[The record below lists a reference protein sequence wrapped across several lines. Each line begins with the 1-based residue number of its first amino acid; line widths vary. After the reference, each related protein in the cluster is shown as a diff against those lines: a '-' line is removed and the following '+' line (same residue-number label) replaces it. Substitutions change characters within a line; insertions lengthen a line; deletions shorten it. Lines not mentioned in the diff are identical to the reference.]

1 MALTRTTS
9 SGGRSRGRPGRGKS
23 SRPPSRFS
31 KNRFRQRLTI
41 SRRVLRLLAI
51 SSFAR
56 PCAARRIILARA
68 TIKYGNVY
76 LLARRSSSPRSCL
89 VRTIL
94 YGLFRGKLVPSQSK
108 HSRERA
114 KTENKTLSYLLK
126 IALSNNY
133 WTLNGPRN
141 GLCRTT
147 AETSGNDG
155 VRTGLRCGLRYDS
168 LRKLKHAALS
178 HPPAIPGPA
187 FRPARRPS
195 LLP

>member
-9 SGGRSRGRPGRGKS
+9 SGGKNPGRPGRGKS

-76 LLARRSSSPRSCL
+76 LLARRSSSSRSCL
-89 VRTIL
+89 VRTIP
-94 YGLFRGKLVPSQSK
+94 YGLFRGKSVPSQSE
-108 HSRERA
+108 HSREGT
-114 KTENKTLSYLLK
+114 KTANDTLSYLLK
-126 IALSNNY
+126 RALRHRESRRSCV
-133 WTLNGPRN
+133 G
-141 GLCRTT
+141 
-147 AETSGNDG
+147 AGNA
-155 VRTGLRCGLRYDS
+155 T
-168 LRKLKHAALS
+168 RK
-178 HPPAIPGPA
+178 II
-187 FRPARRPS
+187 
-195 LLP
+195 